1 MAKENHNINAME
13 LELRQKVQE
22 LQELMQENARMKA
35 RIAELDQK
43 WQELQQKK
51 QELIKRIA
59 ELQEAQWQELKKRAA
74 QRKLQCQIDGARIGK
89 KN

>member
-43 WQELQQKK
+43 WQE
-51 QELIKRIA
+51 
-59 ELQEAQWQELKKRAA
+59 
-74 QRKLQCQIDGARIGK
+74 
-89 KN
+89 